1 MRLLIVDDHVLFRAG
16 VVLLLGRLG
25 PAVHAVEA
33 GSLGEALAHTGASFE
48 LILLDLNLRGMT
60 GLDGLKSLRQQ
71 YPSAAI
77 VVVSGVDSVDA
88 MREARV
94 KGARGYVVKNVSPD
108 TLLAAL
114 RLVLQGQSYFP
125 LIDELSDGRAMVRL
139 TPRQRDVLELLY
151 QGRTNKE
158 IALRL
163 GMSDNTVRT
172 HLAAL
177 FRVLGVRTRTE
188 AARAA
193 RNQGLL

>member
-33 GSLGEALAHTGASFE
+33 GSLAEALTHTDGGFE
-48 LILLDLNLRGMT
+48 LILLDLNLRGMN
-60 GLDGLKSLRQQ
+60 GLDGLRSLRQQ
-71 YPSAAI
+71 FPDAAI

-114 RLVLQGQSYFP
+114 RQVLQGECYFP
-125 LIDELSDGRAMVRL
+125 LIDEWSDSRTMVRL
-139 TPRQRDVLELLY
+139 TPRQRDVLDLLY

-177 FRVLGVRTRTE
+177 FRVLGVNTRTE

>member
-16 VVLLLGRLG
+16 VVLLLGRL
-25 PAVHAVEA
+25 ASTVYAVEA
-33 GSLGEALAHTGASFE
+33 GSLDEALAHTGAEFD
-48 LILLDLNLRGMT
+48 LILLDLNLRGAT
-60 GLDGLKSLRQQ
+60 GLDGLKSLRQHF
-71 YPSAAI
+71 PDAAI
-77 VVVSGVDSVDA
+77 VVVSGVESVDA

-114 RLVLQGQSYFP
+114 RSVLQGESYFP
-125 LIDELSDGRAMVRL
+125 LIDDLCDGRAMVRL
-139 TPRQRDVLELLY
+139 TPRQRDVLEQLC